1 MDPVTAS
8 LKARLQAVPESASS
22 PLEQQFRQEI
32 VPQIEALLKAVGA
45 PDAAEV
51 EQAARLW
58 KPLRQICNSCG
69 KVIRCA
75 LALGCGMYLPSLW
88 LLRSKT
94 YAGGSAVKSRFAVNL
109 HDAKSIHVSARSSCL
124 FNSQYQ
130 AFH

>member
-8 LKARLQAVPESASS
+8 LTARLQAVPESASS

-45 PDAAEV
+45 PDAADV

-75 LALGCGMYLPSLW
+75 YALECVVYIVWHNCCQGQEHTCNTGFVL
-88 LLRSKT
+88 
-94 YAGGSAVKSRFAVNL
+94 KS
-109 HDAKSIHVSARSSCL
+109 
-124 FNSQYQ
+124 
-130 AFH
+130 